1 MWKFIISE
9 ILILAAVFVIVF
21 ILWRKARK
29 TNIELKAKKAELDNL
44 LFSIHETI
52 ADGYENHCNEEAE

>member
-1 MWKFIISE
+1 M
-9 ILILAAVFVIVF
+9 LAAVFVIVF